1 MLTVML
7 RRSLSVL
14 GCLAMF
20 ACGSDDTAAEDPNA
34 VVGDIRSNVTW
45 KTGTK
50 LTGVVK
56 IFEGAPVEIEPGAKI
71 SCVES
76 AQIQVGGTLRTRSGA
91 AHAVISCDRGTGIL
105 VAANGTVDLEGI
117 DLENAEIGIET
128 TKQAG
133 LASVTDAKI
142 SNSARPFRVGQ
153 DSTLNLTRVVA
164 TTPTTLR
171 DFDVSVSEVF
181 GKLVAK
187 YLDYQANTNEG
198 IMVMRGGD
206 ALVEDSTLKAKN
218 GLDLIS
224 SYGGKSLVVR
234 YTTMNGAH
242 CGPHIDAS
250 KDADMVPTESF
261 EIDHV
266 TSEQNQYGI
275 TIYSASM
282 AGTHIV
288 KESNLQGEN
297 AWLDLQGDHG
307 VITFANVFATGQP
320 TIANTA
326 PPVLQLATA
335 RIENAKP
342 R

>member
-1 MLTVML
+1 
-7 RRSLSVL
+7 
-14 GCLAMF
+14 MF
-20 ACGSDDTAAEDPNA
+20 ACGSEDTRAAEDPSG

-56 IFEGAPVEIEPGAKI
+56 IFEGATVEIEPGAKI

-76 AQIQVGGTLRTRSGA
+76 AQIQVGGTLRTRSSG
-91 AHAVISCDRGTGIL
+91 AHAVISCGRWTGIL

-117 DLENAEIGIET
+117 DLANTEIGIET

-133 LASVTDAKI
+133 LASLTDARI
-142 SNSARPFRVGQ
+142 ENSARPFRVGA

-181 GKLVAK
+181 GNLVAK
-187 YLDYQANTNEG
+187 YVDYEANTNEG
-198 IMVMRGGD
+198 IMVMRGGE
-206 ALVEDSTLKAKN
+206 ALIEDSTLKAKN
-218 GLDLIS
+218 GLDLVS

-250 KDADMVPTESF
+250 KDADRVPTESF

-266 TSEQNQYGI
+266 TSESNQYGI
-275 TIYSASM
+275 TIYATSTT
-282 AGTHIV
+282 GNHVV

-307 VITFANVFATGQP
+307 LITFSNVFATGQP

-326 PPVLQLATA
+326 PPVLQLTTT
-335 RIENAKP
+335 RIESARP